1 MTDIADVDSNIG
13 LMHTLFTLED
23 LRAFHVVEI
32 DGEVYIKLDKS
43 QGKVY
48 HEMSEML
55 FVWLQQSKKFEAG
68 EITKE
73 QYDQWRYNY
82 PSSFTE
88 VKRLKKNKEVNN
100 MEELE
105 KKFHGEMVTIYQT
118 AKKELNYNATR
129 FLQLVSDNGGLHA
142 AKQLI
147 AVDGGTY
154 GFEVLWEHD
163 RLDLSVEA
171 LVLKPEFRQL
181 FTDEEIILCKTRL
194 TKYGY
199 PFTD

>member
-1 MTDIADVDSNIG
+1 
-13 LMHTLFTLED
+13 
-23 LRAFHVVEI
+23 
-32 DGEVYIKLDKS
+32 
-43 QGKVY
+43 
-48 HEMSEML
+48 
-55 FVWLQQSKKFEAG
+55 
-68 EITKE
+68 
-73 QYDQWRYNY
+73 
-82 PSSFTE
+82 
-88 VKRLKKNKEVNN
+88 

-105 KKFHGEMVTIYQT
+105 KKFHGEMVTIYKT
-118 AKKELNYNATR
+118 AKKELKYNATR
-129 FLQLVSDNGGLHA
+129 FLQLVSDNGGLRA

-154 GFEVLWEHD
+154 GFEVLWGHG

-199 PFTD
+199 TFTD